1 MFCSVLLYIYIPEIN
16 VLNLNLSIIFPSFK
30 KKLKLKGR
38 MRISIMNLKSL
49 CLGFL
54 LFFQIKMSDTTIRL
68 IDQLRES
75 ANEVILYIRGT
86 VSVI

>member
-38 MRISIMNLKSL
+38 MKNKYYEPKVPMFRFFIV
-49 CLGFL
+49 
-54 LFFQIKMSDTTIRL
+54 FQIRMSEITIRL
-68 IDQLRES
+68 LDQLRES